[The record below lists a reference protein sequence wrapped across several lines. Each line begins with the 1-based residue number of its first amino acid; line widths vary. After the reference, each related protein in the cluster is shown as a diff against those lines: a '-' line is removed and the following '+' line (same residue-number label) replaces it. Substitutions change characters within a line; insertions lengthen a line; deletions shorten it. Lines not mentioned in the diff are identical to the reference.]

1 MVKSK
6 KKSFT
11 IVEIAAIVSTVTLTG
26 FLGFTYVNS
35 QQKLALTDKGAT
47 KVQPQAPEQT
57 QITADDIKPID
68 SSADLN
74 VAYSQLDAMEAE
86 LSSAADTATL
96 TEDLNTIIE

>member
-35 QQKLALTDKGAT
+35 QQKLALNDKGTT
-47 KVQPQAPEQT
+47 KVPPRVPEQT
-57 QITADDIKPID
+57 QITADDIQPID
-68 SSADLN
+68 SSADLDA
-74 VAYSQLDAMEAE
+74 AYSQLDAMEAE

>member
-35 QQKLALTDKGAT
+35 QQKLALKDKGTT
-47 KVQPQAPEQT
+47 KVQPRVPEQT
-57 QITADDIKPID
+57 QITADDIQPID
-68 SSADLN
+68 SSADLDA
-74 VAYSQLDAMEAE
+74 AYSQLDAMEAE